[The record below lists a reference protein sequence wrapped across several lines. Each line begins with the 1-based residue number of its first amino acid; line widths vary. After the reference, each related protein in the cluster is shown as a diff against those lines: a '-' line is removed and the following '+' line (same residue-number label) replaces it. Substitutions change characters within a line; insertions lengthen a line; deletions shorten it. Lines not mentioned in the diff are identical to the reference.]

1 MIQIIIGGQ
10 VILTSEL
17 NFKIM
22 IFTKM
27 RSYLFSTSTIKDTE
41 RRWLPYEMVSK
52 PCFSQIGLRV
62 TKSLDVF
69 KPLHQRPWHL
79 IEVGMSDL

>member
-1 MIQIIIGGQ
+1 MIQITIGEP
-10 VILTSEL
+10 VILTSKL
-17 NFKIM
+17 NFKVR
-22 IFTKM
+22 IFSTV

-52 PCFSQIGLRV
+52 ECFSQIGLRV

-69 KPLHQRPWHL
+69 KPLHQCPWHQ
-79 IEVGMSDL
+79 IGVGMSNL